1 MLTKHKKKQQQMAAE
16 ERAIRAKECLKRKTQ
31 QQKMETSEKQKCL
44 NSSGDCVVEIK
55 FSDEAGR
62 SDKINLEGM
71 SEQGPAPEHI
81 HKLFY
86 TTEAEIVELAAEQ
99 AEESMPIMHVN
110 AEVQTDKF
118 DYMFCEEIYTYPNRD
133 YFQSNDKV
141 HFILGYHCLKF
152 SMHYFILL
160 RRKCFVKPR
169 H

>member
-1 MLTKHKKKQQQMAAE
+1 MAAE

-44 NSSGDCVVEIK
+44 NSNGDHVAEIK

-71 SEQGPAPEHI
+71 GKQGPAPEHI
-81 HKLFY
+81 HKLFC
-86 TTEAEIVELAAEQ
+86 TIEAEIAEIVELVTEQ
-99 AEESMPIMHVN
+99 AEESRPIMHVN
-110 AEVQTDKF
+110 AEVQADKF

-141 HFILGYHCLKF
+141 CFILGYHCLKF

-160 RRKCFVKPR
+160 RRKCLVKPR